1 MHTDKIHI
9 LHLVDS
15 LYMGGAEVLITEII
29 KALGKE
35 KYEHFVYYF
44 ANDGPV
50 RKKLEGLGI
59 AVFKGTERAS
69 IKQPIRFI
77 VTLFGLINNLIFFI
91 RGNGIH
97 VIQSHLGPA
106 NQLAVMVGKLL
117 RIPTFPTVH
126 TPSAFDDSGNR
137 RDMRV
142 VLKKAVNQISYRI
155 ADRVVVVSQEIKEI
169 IQKRFSLGNDNVF
182 VLKNGIVLEDNF
194 PKSDVLEKEFPDSE
208 NKLKIIAVGRLVPL
222 KNFNLIVRASKE
234 LIDRNL
240 TDFLV
245 LIAGEGGER
254 PMLEALIKELEVD
267 AHVKL
272 LGLRDDIIDLMM
284 ASNLFVMSSSYEGL
298 SIAMI
303 EAMACGLPIISS
315 NIRSFRDC
323 ITPEQNGLLYPV
335 GDHKALAE
343 CILRLAKDE
352 KLRGKL
358 SRGARKSFET
368 EYDMR
373 RNIKLLDSLFQ
384 QYCIHN

>member
-1 MHTDKIHI
+1 MQADKIRI
-9 LHLVDS
+9 LHLIDA
-15 LYMGGAEVLITEII
+15 LNMGGAEVLITQII

-59 AVFKGTERAS
+59 QVYKGTERAS

-77 VTLFGLINNLIFFI
+77 VTLSGLINNLISFI
-91 RGNGIH
+91 RGNCIH

-106 NQLAVMVGKLL
+106 NQLAVIVGKLL

-126 TPSAFDDSGNR
+126 TPVTFVDSENR
-137 RDMRV
+137 WDMRV
-142 VLKKAVNQISYRI
+142 ILKKAVNQIVYRI

-169 IQKRFSLGNDNVF
+169 FQKRFSLEDDNFF

-194 PKSDVLEKEFPDSE
+194 PKSDVFEKEFPDSE

-222 KNFNLIVRASKE
+222 KNFNLIVRAAKE
-234 LIDRNL
+234 LINRNL
-240 TDFLV
+240 TNFLV

-267 AHVKL
+267 THVKL

-284 ASNLFVMSSSYEGL
+284 ASDLFVMSSSYEGL

-303 EAMACGLPIISS
+303 EAMSCGLPIISS
-315 NIRSFRDC
+315 DIRSIRDC
-323 ITPEQNGLLYPV
+323 ITHEQNGLLYPV
-335 GDHKALAE
+335 GDHRALADQ
-343 CILRLAKDE
+343 ILQLSKDAKLKD
-352 KLRGKL
+352 KL

-373 RNIKLLDSLFQ
+373 KNIKSLDSLFQ

>member
-15 LYMGGAEVLITEII
+15 LYMGGAEVLIAEII
-29 KALGKE
+29 KALGTE
-35 KYEHFVYYF
+35 KYKHFVYYF
-44 ANDGPV
+44 ADDGPM
-50 RKKLEGLGI
+50 REKIEALGI
-59 AVFKGTERAS
+59 PVYKGKNRAS
-69 IKQPIRFI
+69 IKQPVWFM
-77 VTLFGLINNLIFFI
+77 TSLFDLVRDLGSFI
-91 RGNGIH
+91 RCKRIQI
-97 VIQSHLGPA
+97 IQSHMRPA
-106 NQLAVMVGKLL
+106 NQLGVIVGKLL

-126 TPSAFDDSGNR
+126 TPVTFIDAGNR
-137 RDMRV
+137 WDIRV
-142 VLKKAVNQISYRI
+142 ILKKAVNQIAYRI

-169 IQKRFSLGNDNVF
+169 IQKRFSLEDDNFF

-222 KNFNLIVRASKE
+222 KNFNLIVRSAKE
-234 LIDRNL
+234 LINRNL
-240 TDFLV
+240 TNFLV

-267 AHVKL
+267 THVKL

-284 ASNLFVMSSSYEGL
+284 ASDLFVISSSYEGL

-315 NIRSFRDC
+315 DIRSLGDC
-323 ITPEQNGLLYPV
+323 ITHDQNGLLYPV
-335 GDHKALAE
+335 GDHKALADQ
-343 CILRLAKDE
+343 ILQLAEDE
-352 KLRGKL
+352 KLREKL

-368 EYDMR
+368 EYDMHK
-373 RNIKLLDSLFQ
+373 NIKSLDSLFQ

>member
-15 LYMGGAEVLITEII
+15 LYMGGAEVLIAEII
-29 KALGKE
+29 KALGTE
-35 KYEHFVYYF
+35 KYKHFVYYF
-44 ANDGPV
+44 ADDGPM
-50 RKKLEGLGI
+50 REKIEALGI
-59 AVFKGTERAS
+59 PVYKGKNRAS
-69 IKQPIRFI
+69 IKQPFWFMAS
-77 VTLFGLINNLIFFI
+77 LFDLVRDLGSFI
-91 RGNGIH
+91 RCKRIQI
-97 VIQSHLGPA
+97 IQSHMGPA
-106 NQLAVMVGKLL
+106 NQLGVIVGKLL

-126 TPSAFDDSGNR
+126 TPVTFVDAGNR
-137 RDMRV
+137 GDMRV
-142 VLKKAVNQISYRI
+142 ILKKAVNQIAYRI

-169 IQKRFSLGNDNVF
+169 IQKRFSLEDDNFF

-222 KNFNLIVRASKE
+222 KNFNLIVRAAKE
-234 LIDRNL
+234 LINRNL
-240 TDFLV
+240 TNFLV

-267 AHVKL
+267 THVKL
-272 LGLRDDIIDLMM
+272 LGLRDDIINLTM
-284 ASNLFVMSSSYEGL
+284 ASDLFVMSSSYEGL

-303 EAMACGLPIISS
+303 EAMSCGLPIISS
-315 NIRSFRDC
+315 DIRSIRDC
-323 ITPEQNGLLYPV
+323 ITHEQNGLLYPV
-335 GDHKALAE
+335 GDHKALADQ
-343 CILRLAKDE
+343 ILQLAKDA
-352 KLRGKL
+352 KLRVKL

-373 RNIKLLDSLFQ
+373 KNIESLDSLFQ